1 MSIEVDFIG
10 PNDKPALLGISTAE
24 YLAPALAGVSE
35 LGYKVHTAE
44 THQEFL
50 SRFVQF
56 QYQVVI
62 IEDCFACATQEEN
75 AALKSIQTMSMNRR
89 RHAMFMLVGAG
100 YQTFNVM
107 QAYQQSVHA
116 VVNPAELTGLSTLIQ
131 KVVMDNELFLNCYRE
146 TMTRIAQGKA

>member
-1 MSIEVDFIG
+1 MSIEVEFLG

-24 YLAPALAGVSE
+24 YLAPAYAGVSE
-35 LGYKVHTAE
+35 LGYKIHTAE

-62 IEDCFACATQEEN
+62 IEDCFACTTPAEN
-75 AALKSIQTMSMNRR
+75 LALTTIQTMPMNRR
-89 RHAMFMLVGAG
+89 RHAMFMLIGAG
-100 YQTFNVM
+100 FQTFNTM

-116 VVNPAELTGLSTLIQ
+116 VVNPGELTGLSTLIQ

-146 TMTRIAQGKA
+146 TILRIAQGKT